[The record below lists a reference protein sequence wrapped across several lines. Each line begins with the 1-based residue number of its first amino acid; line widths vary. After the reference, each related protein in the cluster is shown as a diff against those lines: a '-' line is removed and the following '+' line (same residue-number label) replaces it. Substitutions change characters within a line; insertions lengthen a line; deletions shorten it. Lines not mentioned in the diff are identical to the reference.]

1 MSYSSE
7 PLTALELYEI
17 RTHLRQSAIAMAG
30 LLGVNVNSYYHW
42 ERTGKIPKSISVAAR
57 FLATQTQI
65 AEAPTEKARPI
76 KKFRAQFLP
85 GARFG
90 SLLVVAH
97 APSLPN
103 SRQRQVQVRCD
114 CGKTLVLPP
123 RDLEKMTKCSPAC
136 KFTPVA
142 PTTAPADA
150 GDGGDEDTLGL
161 DATFLEE
168 LEFLKRKEREKQEV
182 LNAAFDELNDE
193 IAPYDDQTPV
203 DAIGEWEE
211 GL

>member
-1 MSYSSE
+1 
-7 PLTALELYEI
+7 
-17 RTHLRQSAIAMAG
+17 
-30 LLGVNVNSYYHW
+30 
-42 ERTGKIPKSISVAAR
+42 
-57 FLATQTQI
+57 
-65 AEAPTEKARPI
+65 
-76 KKFRAQFLP
+76 
-85 GARFG
+85 
-90 SLLVVAH
+90 
-97 APSLPN
+97 
-103 SRQRQVQVRCD
+103 
-114 CGKTLVLPP
+114 
-123 RDLEKMTKCSPAC
+123 MTKCSPAC

-168 LEFLKRKEREKQEV
+168 LEFLKRKEREKQEA